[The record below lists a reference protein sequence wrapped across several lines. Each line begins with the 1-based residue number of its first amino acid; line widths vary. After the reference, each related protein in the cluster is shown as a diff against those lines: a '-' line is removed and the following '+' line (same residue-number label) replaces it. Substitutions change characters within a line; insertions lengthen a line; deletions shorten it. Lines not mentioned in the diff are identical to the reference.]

1 MNRLRSS
8 LAPFTASM
16 RDADPNGARHAAA
29 DLMRDT
35 GMIILDPAWIDSWGD
50 REFVKAT
57 ANKALRDYG
66 KRGK

>member
-1 MNRLRSS
+1 
-8 LAPFTASM
+8 M
-16 RDADPNGARHAAA
+16 RDADPDGARHVAA